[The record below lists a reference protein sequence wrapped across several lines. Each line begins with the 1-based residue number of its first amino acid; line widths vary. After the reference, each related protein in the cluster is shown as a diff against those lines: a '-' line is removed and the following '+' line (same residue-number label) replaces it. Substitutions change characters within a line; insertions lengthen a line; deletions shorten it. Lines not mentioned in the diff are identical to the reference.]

1 MLILPI
7 SVKIEK
13 PYITKIVKKQV
24 KEPAMIDK
32 LNDADRSSAIAK
44 LEKWQDEGERNA
56 ISKSL
61 KFKNFNEAFAFMTR
75 VAMEAEKINHHP
87 EWSNVY
93 NTVNITLTS
102 HDVGGISERDLMM
115 ARYIDSVTRH

>member
-1 MLILPI
+1 VTI
-7 SVKIEK
+7 KK
-13 PYITKIVKKQV
+13 KYITKIVKKQV
-24 KEPAMIDK
+24 KELAMIDK

-75 VAMEAEKINHHP
+75 VAMEAEKTNHHP

-115 ARYIDSVTRH
+115 ARYIDSVT

>member
-1 MLILPI
+1 M
-7 SVKIEK
+7 IE
-13 PYITKIVKKQV
+13 
-24 KEPAMIDK
+24 K
-32 LNDADRSSAIAK
+32 LNDTDRTTAIAK
-44 LEKWQDEGERNA
+44 LEKWQDECERNA
-56 ISKSL
+56 ISKSF

-75 VAMEAEKINHHP
+75 VAMEAEKTNHHP

-115 ARYIDSVTRH
+115 ARYIDSITRH